1 MRVCVLSAAPS
12 TRLAPLTP
20 LACVYVAAGFV
31 QLSQIESE
39 KLLAG
44 LVGDEL
50 GRRKANGSYSGKFA
64 SVCSFNGYE
73 ARSSLPTNFDC
84 DYACVLAR
92 PRGCTCSPHGTRCGQ
107 VHAGPRGGHAC
118 PLWCHRLF
126 SKRAVLEAP
135 YVTVGGW
142 CGSSIRDG
150 GGGASDR
157 RHAGR
162 RHPAN
167 YRTST
172 PRVLASTGSL
182 RVRLIVRVARAP
194 QVDLAD
200 KPFRTLAS
208 IRPQL
213 MTEELYINPGPIQF
227 FGETADCRA
236 KTLCLEESDYLD
248 R

>member
-1 MRVCVLSAAPS
+1 MWPQALCNCRRSSPRSCWRVWSGMSWGV
-12 TRLAPLTP
+12 
-20 LACVYVAAGFV
+20 
-31 QLSQIESE
+31 
-39 KLLAG
+39 
-44 LVGDEL
+44 
-50 GRRKANGSYSGKFA
+50 GRRTEVTVGNSHR
-64 SVCSFNGYE
+64 C
-73 ARSSLPTNFDC
+73 ARSTATKLEAACRPTLTATMRTC
-84 DYACVLAR
+84 WPGRVVAR
-92 PRGCTCSPHGTRCGQ
+92 VRQPASHHGTRLEQ

-194 QVDLAD
+194 RWTW
-200 KPFRTLAS
+200 RTSHSARLRLS
-208 IRPQL
+208 
-213 MTEELYINPGPIQF
+213 GH
-227 FGETADCRA
+227 
-236 KTLCLEESDYLD
+236 SS
-248 R
+248 

>member
-1 MRVCVLSAAPS
+1 MSWGV
-12 TRLAPLTP
+12 
-20 LACVYVAAGFV
+20 
-31 QLSQIESE
+31 
-39 KLLAG
+39 
-44 LVGDEL
+44 
-50 GRRKANGSYSGKFA
+50 GRRTEVTVGNSHR
-64 SVCSFNGYE
+64 C
-73 ARSSLPTNFDC
+73 ARSTATKLEAACRPTLTATMRTC
-84 DYACVLAR
+84 WPGRVVAR
-92 PRGCTCSPHGTRCGQ
+92 VRQPASHHGTRLEQ

-182 RVRLIVRVARAP
+182 RVRLFVRVARAP